1 MSRVWAED
9 RERTLGVRGLGA
21 CALGGLRASG
31 CWYHWCWRCWACHL
45 SSGRV
50 VVLVSLREPL
60 RRVVGQRGHSGP
72 LFFVVV
78 VVNRLSRYL
87 KGQAL

>member
-31 CWYHWCWRCWACHL
+31 RWYHWCWRCWACSL
-45 SSGRV
+45 SSSRV
-50 VVLVSLREPL
+50 VVGTAEPAGAL
-60 RRVVGQRGHSGP
+60 EAGGGAKGAQWTS
-72 LFFVVV
+72 FV

-87 KGQAL
+87 KGQVL